1 MLVNLKKTTIKKSTT
16 PFETYYTKQI
26 QQRAKKHKIYT
37 LFMYIYTCIYACK
50 CKYIYIYMHT
60 RQMCTLRT
68 KNIHLYKEHFS
79 RRHSWKVFDLRRS
92 EEEDALASIQLSCF
106 IYIYVYMYIYIYI
119 STYFCLYIYIY
130 VCIYIYIMYDYA
142 ESQSLYIYILIHS
155 YMYCHF

>member
-37 LFMYIYTCIYACK
+37 LFMYIYIHVYMHVNANIYM
-50 CKYIYIYMHT
+50 YIYIYIYIHT
-60 RQMCTLRT
+60 RLMCTLRT

-106 IYIYVYMYIYIYI
+106 IYIYICIYIYQHI
-119 STYFCLYIYIY
+119 SVYIY
-130 VCIYIYIMYDYA
+130 VCIYIYILCMIM
-142 ESQSLYIYILIHS
+142 QKVRVYIYI
-155 YMYCHF
+155 